1 MNEKLNRFLEEGT
14 YSYVALGSFDG
25 LHSGHLSLVNKIIE
39 LANENKGRSIVYTFK
54 NHPRTLIKG
63 TTPPKLL
70 MDNESKEEILESLGV
85 DLIYFEEFNEEYM
98 KLTPEG
104 FIKYLCEKF
113 KVKGIVVGFNYR
125 FGYKNIGNI
134 EMLKELS
141 TKYGYEL
148 YVMEPCNY
156 ENEVISSTRIRNEL
170 FNGNVDKAMK
180 MLNRPYIIKGKV
192 VHGKK
197 LGRTIGFPT
206 ANIEVDKNMIV
217 PKNGIYATKV
227 YIDGNTYYGATNIG
241 FNPTVNGNKL
251 SIETNILDFNE
262 DIYGKII
269 KVEFLERIRDE
280 RKFSSLEELKNQLK
294 KDTNYVRKN
303 YVCNISECMIK

>member
-39 LANENKGRSIVYTFK
+39 LANENKGKSIVYTFK

-63 TTPPKLL
+63 ATPPKLL
-70 MDNESKEEILESLGV
+70 MDNESKEEILEALGV

-125 FGYKNIGNI
+125 FGYKNVGNI

-156 ENEVISSTRIRNEL
+156 EDEVISSTRIRNEL
-170 FNGNVDKAMK
+170 LSGNVDKAMK
-180 MLNRPYIIKGKV
+180 MLNRPYCIKGKV

-197 LGRTIGFPT
+197 LGRAIGFPT
-206 ANIEVDKNMIV
+206 ANLDYSKEALI
-217 PKNGIYATKV
+217 PKKGVYYTNVQWQGKIYNGITSV
-227 YIDGNTYYGATNIG
+227 GN
-241 FNPTVNGNKL
+241 NPTVNGDKL
-251 SIETNILDFNE
+251 TIETYILDFNN
-262 DIYGKII
+262 DLYGHNI
-269 KVEFLERIRDE
+269 KVYFIKKIRDE
-280 RKFSSLEELKNQLK
+280 KKFNSIDDLVIQLK
-294 KDTNYVRKN
+294 KDKYYALEEKFFVNL
-303 YVCNISECMIK
+303 

>member
-63 TTPPKLL
+63 ATPPKLL
-70 MDNESKEEILESLGV
+70 MDNESKEEILEALGV

-156 ENEVISSTRIRNEL
+156 ENEVISSTRIRDEL
-170 FNGNVDKAMK
+170 LNGNVDKAMK

-197 LGRTIGFPT
+197 LVRTIGFPT
-206 ANIEVDKNMIV
+206 ANLDYSKEALIPRKGVYYTNVQWQGKIY
-217 PKNGIYATKV
+217 KGITSV
-227 YIDGNTYYGATNIG
+227 GN
-241 FNPTVNGNKL
+241 NPTVNGDKL
-251 SIETNILDFNE
+251 TIETYILDFNN
-262 DIYGKII
+262 DLYGHNI
-269 KVEFLERIRDE
+269 KVYFIKKIRDE
-280 RKFSSLEELKNQLK
+280 KKFNSIDDLVIQLK
-294 KDTNYVRKN
+294 KDKDYALEEKFFVNL
-303 YVCNISECMIK
+303 

>member
-70 MDNESKEEILESLGV
+70 MDNESKEEILEALGV

-141 TKYGYEL
+141 TKYRYEL

-156 ENEVISSTRIRNEL
+156 EDEVISSTRIRNEL

-206 ANIEVDKNMIV
+206 ANLDYSKEILIPSKGVYYTNVEWQGKIY
-217 PKNGIYATKV
+217 KGITSV
-227 YIDGNTYYGATNIG
+227 GN
-241 FNPTVNGNKL
+241 NPTVNGNKL
-251 SIETNILDFNE
+251 TIETYILDFNN
-262 DIYGKII
+262 DLYGHNI
-269 KVEFLERIRDE
+269 KVYFIKKIRDE
-280 RKFSSLEELKNQLK
+280 KKFNSIDDLVIQLK
-294 KDTNYVRKN
+294 KDKN
-303 YVCNISECMIK
+303 YALEEKFFVNL

>member
-39 LANENKGRSIVYTFK
+39 LANENKGKSIVYTFK

-63 TTPPKLL
+63 ATPKLL
-70 MDNESKEEILESLGV
+70 MDNESKEEILEALGV

-125 FGYKNIGNI
+125 FGYKNVGNI

-141 TKYGYEL
+141 TKYGYEF

-156 ENEVISSTRIRNEL
+156 EDEVISSTRIRNEL
-170 FNGNVDKAMK
+170 LSGNVDKAMK
-180 MLNRPYIIKGKV
+180 MLNSPYCIKGKV

-197 LGRTIGFPT
+197 LGRAIGFPT
-206 ANIEVDKNMIV
+206 ANLDYSKEALI
-217 PKNGIYATKV
+217 PKKGVYYTNVLWNNNIYRGITS
-227 YIDGNTYYGATNIG
+227 IGN
-241 FNPTVNGNKL
+241 NPTVNGEKITLENCKKF
-251 SIETNILDFNE
+251 SILK
-262 DIYGKII
+262 KII
-269 KVEFLERIRDE
+269 GEILRLFAPL
-280 RKFSSLEELKNQLK
+280 
-294 KDTNYVRKN
+294 
-303 YVCNISECMIK
+303 M

>member
-39 LANENKGRSIVYTFK
+39 LANENKGKSIVYTFK

-63 TTPPKLL
+63 ATPPKLL
-70 MDNESKEEILESLGV
+70 MDNESKEEILEALGV

-125 FGYKNIGNI
+125 FGYKNVGNI

-156 ENEVISSTRIRNEL
+156 EDEVISSTRIRNEL
-170 FNGNVDKAMK
+170 LSGNVDKAMK
-180 MLNRPYIIKGKV
+180 MLNRPYCIKGKV

-197 LGRTIGFPT
+197 LGRAIGFPT
-206 ANIEVDKNMIV
+206 ANLDYSKEALI
-217 PKNGIYATKV
+217 PKKGVYYTNVQWQGKIYKGITSV
-227 YIDGNTYYGATNIG
+227 GN
-241 FNPTVNGNKL
+241 NPTVNGDKL
-251 SIETNILDFNE
+251 TIETYILDFNN
-262 DIYGKII
+262 DLYGHNI
-269 KVEFLERIRDE
+269 KVYFIKKIRDE
-280 RKFSSLEELKNQLK
+280 KKFN
-294 KDTNYVRKN
+294 
-303 YVCNISECMIK
+303 

>member
-206 ANIEVDKNMIV
+206 TNLDYSKEILIPSKGVYYTNVEWQGKIY
-217 PKNGIYATKV
+217 KGITSV
-227 YIDGNTYYGATNIG
+227 GN
-241 FNPTVNGNKL
+241 NPTVNGNKL
-251 SIETNILDFNE
+251 TIETYILDFNN
-262 DIYGKII
+262 DLYGHNI
-269 KVEFLERIRDE
+269 KVYFIKKIRDE
-280 RKFSSLEELKNQLK
+280 KKFNSIDDLVIQLK
-294 KDTNYVRKN
+294 KDKN
-303 YVCNISECMIK
+303 YALEEKFFVNL

>member
-39 LANENKGRSIVYTFK
+39 LANENKGKSIVYTFK

-63 TTPPKLL
+63 ATPPKLL
-70 MDNESKEEILESLGV
+70 MDNESKEEILEALGV

-125 FGYKNIGNI
+125 FGYKNVGNI

-141 TKYGYEL
+141 KKYGYEF

-156 ENEVISSTRIRNEL
+156 EDEVISSTRIRNEL
-170 FNGNVDKAMK
+170 LSGNVDKAMK
-180 MLNRPYIIKGKV
+180 MLNRPYCIKGKV

-197 LGRTIGFPT
+197 LGRAIGFPT
-206 ANIEVDKNMIV
+206 ANLDYSKEALI
-217 PKNGIYATKV
+217 PKKGVYYTNVQWQGKIYKGITSV
-227 YIDGNTYYGATNIG
+227 GN
-241 FNPTVNGNKL
+241 NPTVNGDKL
-251 SIETNILDFNE
+251 TIETYILDFNN
-262 DIYGKII
+262 DLYGHNI
-269 KVEFLERIRDE
+269 KVYFIKKIRDE
-280 RKFSSLEELKNQLK
+280 KKFNSIDDLVIQLK
-294 KDTNYVRKN
+294 KDKYYALEEKFFVNL
-303 YVCNISECMIK
+303 

>member
-63 TTPPKLL
+63 ATPPKLL
-70 MDNESKEEILESLGV
+70 MDNESKEEILEALGV

-98 KLTPEG
+98 KLTPDG

-156 ENEVISSTRIRNEL
+156 ENEVISSTRIRDEL
-170 FNGNVDKAMK
+170 LNGNVDKAMK

-206 ANIEVDKNMIV
+206 ANLDYSKEALIPRKGVYYTNVQWQGKIY
-217 PKNGIYATKV
+217 KGITSV
-227 YIDGNTYYGATNIG
+227 GN
-241 FNPTVNGNKL
+241 NPTVNGDKL
-251 SIETNILDFNE
+251 TIETYILDFNN
-262 DIYGKII
+262 DLYGHNI
-269 KVEFLERIRDE
+269 KVYFIKKIRDE
-280 RKFSSLEELKNQLK
+280 KKFNSIDDLVIQLK
-294 KDTNYVRKN
+294 KDKDYALEEKFFVNL
-303 YVCNISECMIK
+303 

>member
-54 NHPRTLIKG
+54 NNPRTLIKG
-63 TTPPKLL
+63 ATPPKLL
-70 MDNESKEEILESLGV
+70 MDNESKEEILEALGV

-156 ENEVISSTRIRNEL
+156 EDEVISSSRIRNEL
-170 FNGNVDKAMK
+170 LNGNINKAMK
-180 MLNRPYIIKGKV
+180 MLNRPYFIKGKV

-206 ANIEVDKNMIV
+206 ANLDYSKEALIPRKGVYYTNVQWQGKIY
-217 PKNGIYATKV
+217 KGITSV
-227 YIDGNTYYGATNIG
+227 GN
-241 FNPTVNGNKL
+241 NPTVNGDKL
-251 SIETNILDFNE
+251 TIETYILDFNN
-262 DIYGKII
+262 DLYGHNI
-269 KVEFLERIRDE
+269 KVYFIKKIRDE
-280 RKFSSLEELKNQLK
+280 KKFNSIDDLVIQLK
-294 KDTNYVRKN
+294 KDKN
-303 YVCNISECMIK
+303 YALEEKFFVNL

>member
-63 TTPPKLL
+63 ATPPKLL
-70 MDNESKEEILESLGV
+70 MDNESKEEILEALGV

-98 KLTPEG
+98 KLTPDG

-170 FNGNVDKAMK
+170 LNGNVDKAMK

-206 ANIEVDKNMIV
+206 ANLDYSKEALIPRKGVYYTNVQWQGKIY
-217 PKNGIYATKV
+217 KGITSV
-227 YIDGNTYYGATNIG
+227 GN
-241 FNPTVNGNKL
+241 NPTVNGDKL
-251 SIETNILDFNE
+251 TIETYILDFNN
-262 DIYGKII
+262 DLYGHNI
-269 KVEFLERIRDE
+269 KVYFIKKIRDE
-280 RKFSSLEELKNQLK
+280 KKFNSIDDLVIQLK
-294 KDTNYVRKN
+294 KDKDYALEEKFFVNL
-303 YVCNISECMIK
+303 

>member
-39 LANENKGRSIVYTFK
+39 LANENKGKSIVYTFK

-63 TTPPKLL
+63 ATPPKLL
-70 MDNESKEEILESLGV
+70 IDNESKEEILEALGV

-125 FGYKNIGNI
+125 FGYKNVGNI

-141 TKYGYEL
+141 TKYGYEF

-156 ENEVISSTRIRNEL
+156 EDEVISSTRIRNEL
-170 FNGNVDKAMK
+170 LSGNVDKAMK
-180 MLNRPYIIKGKV
+180 MLNRPYCIKGKV

-197 LGRTIGFPT
+197 LGRAIGFPT
-206 ANIEVDKNMIV
+206 ANLDYSKEALI
-217 PKNGIYATKV
+217 PKKGVYYTNVQWQGKIYKGITSV
-227 YIDGNTYYGATNIG
+227 GN
-241 FNPTVNGNKL
+241 NPTVNGDKL
-251 SIETNILDFNE
+251 TIETYILDFNN
-262 DIYGKII
+262 DLYGHNI
-269 KVEFLERIRDE
+269 KVYFIKKIRDE
-280 RKFSSLEELKNQLK
+280 KKFNSIDDLVIQLK
-294 KDTNYVRKN
+294 KDKYYALEEKFFVNL
-303 YVCNISECMIK
+303 

>member
-63 TTPPKLL
+63 ATPPKLL
-70 MDNESKEEILESLGV
+70 MDNESKEEILEALGV

-206 ANIEVDKNMIV
+206 ANLDYSKEILIPSKGVYYTNVEWQGKIY
-217 PKNGIYATKV
+217 KGITSV
-227 YIDGNTYYGATNIG
+227 GN
-241 FNPTVNGNKL
+241 NPTVNGNKL
-251 SIETNILDFNE
+251 TIETYILDFNN
-262 DIYGKII
+262 DLYGHNI
-269 KVEFLERIRDE
+269 KVYFIKKIRDE
-280 RKFSSLEELKNQLK
+280 KKFNSIDDLVIQLK
-294 KDTNYVRKN
+294 KDKDYALEEKFFVNL
-303 YVCNISECMIK
+303 

>member
-39 LANENKGRSIVYTFK
+39 LANENKGKSIVYTFK

-63 TTPPKLL
+63 ATPPKLL
-70 MDNESKEEILESLGV
+70 MDNESKEEILEALGV

-113 KVKGIVVGFNYR
+113 KVKGIVIGFNYR
-125 FGYKNIGNI
+125 FGYKNVGNI

-156 ENEVISSTRIRNEL
+156 EDEVISSTRIRNEL
-170 FNGNVDKAMK
+170 LSGNVDKAMK
-180 MLNRPYIIKGKV
+180 MLNRPYCIKGKV

-197 LGRTIGFPT
+197 LGRAIGFPT
-206 ANIEVDKNMIV
+206 ANLDYSKEALI
-217 PKNGIYATKV
+217 PKKGVYYTNVQWQGKIYKGITSV
-227 YIDGNTYYGATNIG
+227 GN
-241 FNPTVNGNKL
+241 NPTVNGDKL
-251 SIETNILDFNE
+251 TIETYILDFNN
-262 DIYGKII
+262 DLYGHNI
-269 KVEFLERIRDE
+269 KVYFIKKIRDE
-280 RKFSSLEELKNQLK
+280 KKFNSIDDLVIQLK
-294 KDTNYVRKN
+294 KDKYYALEEKFFVNL
-303 YVCNISECMIK
+303 

>member
-39 LANENKGRSIVYTFK
+39 LANENKGKSIVYTFK

-63 TTPPKLL
+63 ATPPKLL
-70 MDNESKEEILESLGV
+70 MNNESKEEVLEALGV

-156 ENEVISSTRIRNEL
+156 EDEVISSTRIRNEL
-170 FNGNVDKAMK
+170 LNGNVDKAMN
-180 MLNRPYIIKGKV
+180 MLNRPYCIKGKV

-206 ANIEVDKNMIV
+206 ANLDYSKEALI
-217 PKNGIYATKV
+217 PKKGVYYTNVQWQGKIYKGITSV
-227 YIDGNTYYGATNIG
+227 GN
-241 FNPTVNGNKL
+241 NPTVNGDKL
-251 SIETNILDFNE
+251 TIETYILDFNN
-262 DIYGKII
+262 DLYGHNI
-269 KVEFLERIRDE
+269 KVYFIKKIRDE
-280 RKFSSLEELKNQLK
+280 KKFNSIDDLVIQLK
-294 KDTNYVRKN
+294 KDKDYALEEKFFVNL
-303 YVCNISECMIK
+303 

>member
-63 TTPPKLL
+63 ATPPKLL
-70 MDNESKEEILESLGV
+70 MDNESKEEILEALGV

-156 ENEVISSTRIRNEL
+156 ENEVISSTRIRDEL
-170 FNGNVDKAMK
+170 LNGNVDKAMK

-206 ANIEVDKNMIV
+206 ANLDYSKEALIPRKGVYYTNVQWQGKIY
-217 PKNGIYATKV
+217 KGITSV
-227 YIDGNTYYGATNIG
+227 GN
-241 FNPTVNGNKL
+241 NPTVNGDKL
-251 SIETNILDFNE
+251 TIETYILDFNN
-262 DIYGKII
+262 DLYGHNI
-269 KVEFLERIRDE
+269 KVYFIKKIRDE
-280 RKFSSLEELKNQLK
+280 KKFNSIDDLVIQLK
-294 KDTNYVRKN
+294 KDKDYALEEKFFVNL
-303 YVCNISECMIK
+303 

>member
-63 TTPPKLL
+63 ATPPKLL
-70 MDNESKEEILESLGV
+70 IDNESKEEILEALGV

-141 TKYGYEL
+141 DKYGYEL

-156 ENEVISSTRIRNEL
+156 ENEVISSTRIRDEL
-170 FNGNVDKAMK
+170 LNGNVDKAMK

-206 ANIEVDKNMIV
+206 ANLDYSKEALIPRKGVYYTNVQWQGKIY
-217 PKNGIYATKV
+217 KGITSV
-227 YIDGNTYYGATNIG
+227 GN
-241 FNPTVNGNKL
+241 NPTVNGDKL
-251 SIETNILDFNE
+251 TIETYILDFNN
-262 DIYGKII
+262 DLYGHNI
-269 KVEFLERIRDE
+269 KVYFIKKIRDE
-280 RKFSSLEELKNQLK
+280 KKFNSIDDLVIQLK
-294 KDTNYVRKN
+294 KDKDYALEEKFFVNL
-303 YVCNISECMIK
+303 

>member
-25 LHSGHLSLVNKIIE
+25 LHSGHLSLVNRIIE

-63 TTPPKLL
+63 ATPPKLL
-70 MDNESKEEILESLGV
+70 MDNESKEEILEALGV

-156 ENEVISSTRIRNEL
+156 ENEVISSTRIRDEL
-170 FNGNVDKAMK
+170 LNGNVDKAMK

-206 ANIEVDKNMIV
+206 ANLDYSKEALIPRKGVYYTNVQWQGKIY
-217 PKNGIYATKV
+217 KGITSV
-227 YIDGNTYYGATNIG
+227 GN
-241 FNPTVNGNKL
+241 NPTVNGDKL
-251 SIETNILDFNE
+251 TIETYILDFNN
-262 DIYGKII
+262 DLYGHNI
-269 KVEFLERIRDE
+269 KVYFIKKIRDE
-280 RKFSSLEELKNQLK
+280 KKFNSIDDLVIQLK
-294 KDTNYVRKN
+294 KDKDYALEEKFFVNL
-303 YVCNISECMIK
+303 

>member
-39 LANENKGRSIVYTFK
+39 LAKENKGKSIVYTFK

-63 TTPPKLL
+63 ATPPKLL
-70 MDNESKEEILESLGV
+70 MDNESKEEILEALGV

-125 FGYKNIGNI
+125 FGYKNVGNI

-156 ENEVISSTRIRNEL
+156 EDEVISSTRIRNEL
-170 FNGNVDKAMK
+170 LSGNVDKAMK
-180 MLNRPYIIKGKV
+180 MLNRPYCIKGKV

-197 LGRTIGFPT
+197 LGRAIGFPT
-206 ANIEVDKNMIV
+206 ANLDYSKEALI
-217 PKNGIYATKV
+217 PKKGVYYTNVQWQGKIYKGITSV
-227 YIDGNTYYGATNIG
+227 GN
-241 FNPTVNGNKL
+241 NPTVNGDKL
-251 SIETNILDFNE
+251 TIETYILDFNN
-262 DIYGKII
+262 DLYGHNI
-269 KVEFLERIRDE
+269 KVYFIKKIRDE
-280 RKFSSLEELKNQLK
+280 KKFNSIDDLVIQLK
-294 KDTNYVRKN
+294 KDKYYALEEKFFVNL
-303 YVCNISECMIK
+303 

>member
-63 TTPPKLL
+63 ATPPKLL
-70 MDNESKEEILESLGV
+70 MDNESKEEILEALGV

-156 ENEVISSTRIRNEL
+156 ENEVISSTRIRDEL
-170 FNGNVDKAMK
+170 LNGNVDKAMK

-206 ANIEVDKNMIV
+206 ANLDYSKEALIPRKGVYYTNVQWQGKIY
-217 PKNGIYATKV
+217 KGITSV
-227 YIDGNTYYGATNIG
+227 GN
-241 FNPTVNGNKL
+241 NPTVNGDKL
-251 SIETNILDFNE
+251 TIETYILDFNE
-262 DIYGKII
+262 NIYNKEIKLYFIDKIRNEI
-269 KVEFLERIRDE
+269 KFNNIDE
-280 RKFSSLEELKNQLK
+280 LVNQLK
-294 KDTNYVRKN
+294 KDKKYVETKN
-303 YVCNISECMIK
+303 IAICQKNL

>member
-25 LHSGHLSLVNKIIE
+25 LHSGHLSFVNKIIE
-39 LANENKGRSIVYTFK
+39 LANENKGKSIVYTFK

-63 TTPPKLL
+63 ATPPKLL
-70 MDNESKEEILESLGV
+70 MDNESKEEILEALGV

-125 FGYKNIGNI
+125 FGYKNVGNI

-141 TKYGYEL
+141 TKYGYEF

-156 ENEVISSTRIRNEL
+156 EDEVISSTRIRNEL
-170 FNGNVDKAMK
+170 LSGNVDKAMK
-180 MLNRPYIIKGKV
+180 MLNRPYCIKGKV

-197 LGRTIGFPT
+197 LGRAIGFPT
-206 ANIEVDKNMIV
+206 ANLDYSKEALI
-217 PKNGIYATKV
+217 PKKGVYYTNVQWQGKIYKGITSV
-227 YIDGNTYYGATNIG
+227 GN
-241 FNPTVNGNKL
+241 NPTVNGDKL
-251 SIETNILDFNE
+251 TIETYILDFNN
-262 DIYGKII
+262 DLYGHNI
-269 KVEFLERIRDE
+269 KVYFIKKIRDE
-280 RKFSSLEELKNQLK
+280 KKFNSIDDLVIQLK
-294 KDTNYVRKN
+294 KDKYYALEEKFFVNL
-303 YVCNISECMIK
+303 

>member
-206 ANIEVDKNMIV
+206 ANLDYSKEILIPSKGVYYTNVEWQGKIY
-217 PKNGIYATKV
+217 KGITSV
-227 YIDGNTYYGATNIG
+227 GN
-241 FNPTVNGNKL
+241 NPTVNGNKL
-251 SIETNILDFNE
+251 TIETYILDFNN
-262 DIYGKII
+262 DLYGHNI
-269 KVEFLERIRDE
+269 KVYFIKKIRDE
-280 RKFSSLEELKNQLK
+280 KKFNSIDDLVIQLK
-294 KDTNYVRKN
+294 KDKN
-303 YVCNISECMIK
+303 YALEEKFFVNL

>member
-156 ENEVISSTRIRNEL
+156 EDEVISSTRIRNEL

-206 ANIEVDKNMIV
+206 ANLDYSK
-217 PKNGIYATKV
+217 GILIPSKGV
-227 YIDGNTYYGATNIG
+227 YYTNVEWQGKIYKGITSVGN
-241 FNPTVNGNKL
+241 NPTVNGDKL
-251 SIETNILDFNE
+251 TIETYILDFNN
-262 DIYGKII
+262 DLYGHNI
-269 KVEFLERIRDE
+269 KVYFIKKIRDE
-280 RKFSSLEELKNQLK
+280 KKFNSIDDLVIQLK
-294 KDTNYVRKN
+294 KDKN
-303 YVCNISECMIK
+303 YALEEKFFVNL

>member
-63 TTPPKLL
+63 ATPPKLL
-70 MDNESKEEILESLGV
+70 MDNESKEEILEDLGV

-156 ENEVISSTRIRNEL
+156 ENEVISSTRIRDEL
-170 FNGNVDKAMK
+170 LNGNVDKAMK

-206 ANIEVDKNMIV
+206 ANLDYSKEALIPRKGVYYTNVQWQGKIY
-217 PKNGIYATKV
+217 KGITSV
-227 YIDGNTYYGATNIG
+227 GN
-241 FNPTVNGNKL
+241 NPTVNGDKL
-251 SIETNILDFNE
+251 TIETYILDFNN
-262 DIYGKII
+262 DLYGHNI
-269 KVEFLERIRDE
+269 KVYFIKKIRDE
-280 RKFSSLEELKNQLK
+280 KKFNSIDDLVIQLK
-294 KDTNYVRKN
+294 KDKDYALEEKFFVNL
-303 YVCNISECMIK
+303 

>member
-63 TTPPKLL
+63 ATPPKLL
-70 MDNESKEEILESLGV
+70 MDNESKEEILEALGV

-125 FGYKNIGNI
+125 FGYKNVGNI

-156 ENEVISSTRIRNEL
+156 EDEVISSTRIRNEL
-170 FNGNVDKAMK
+170 LSGNVDKAMK
-180 MLNRPYIIKGKV
+180 MLNRPYCIKGKV

-197 LGRTIGFPT
+197 LGRAIGFPT
-206 ANIEVDKNMIV
+206 ANLDYSKEALI
-217 PKNGIYATKV
+217 PKKGVYYTNVQWQGKIYKGITSV
-227 YIDGNTYYGATNIG
+227 GN
-241 FNPTVNGNKL
+241 NPTVNGDKL
-251 SIETNILDFNE
+251 TIETYILDFNN
-262 DIYGKII
+262 DLYGHNI
-269 KVEFLERIRDE
+269 KVYFIKKIRDE
-280 RKFSSLEELKNQLK
+280 KKFNSIDDLVIQLK
-294 KDTNYVRKN
+294 KDKYYALEEKFFVNL
-303 YVCNISECMIK
+303 

>member
-1 MNEKLNRFLEEGT
+1 MRVRK
-14 YSYVALGSFDG
+14 S
-25 LHSGHLSLVNKIIE
+25 
-39 LANENKGRSIVYTFK
+39 
-54 NHPRTLIKG
+54 
-63 TTPPKLL
+63 
-70 MDNESKEEILESLGV
+70 V

-148 YVMEPCNY
+148 YVMEPYNY
-156 ENEVISSTRIRNEL
+156 ENEVISSTRIRDAL
-170 FNGNVDKAMK
+170 LNGNVDKAMK

-206 ANIEVDKNMIV
+206 ANLDYSKEALIPRKGVYYTNVQWQGKIY
-217 PKNGIYATKV
+217 KGITSV
-227 YIDGNTYYGATNIG
+227 GN
-241 FNPTVNGNKL
+241 NPTVNGDKL
-251 SIETNILDFNE
+251 TIETYILDFNN
-262 DIYGKII
+262 DLYGHNI
-269 KVEFLERIRDE
+269 KVYFIKKIRDE
-280 RKFSSLEELKNQLK
+280 KKFNSIDDLVIQLK
-294 KDTNYVRKN
+294 KDKDYALEEKFFVNL
-303 YVCNISECMIK
+303 

>member
-39 LANENKGRSIVYTFK
+39 LANENKGKSIVYTFK

-63 TTPPKLL
+63 ATPPKLL
-70 MDNESKEEILESLGV
+70 MDNESKEEILEALGV

-125 FGYKNIGNI
+125 FGYKNVGNI

-156 ENEVISSTRIRNEL
+156 EDEVISSTRIRNEL
-170 FNGNVDKAMK
+170 LSGNVDKAMK
-180 MLNRPYIIKGKV
+180 MLNRPYCIKGKV

-197 LGRTIGFPT
+197 LGRAIGFPT
-206 ANIEVDKNMIV
+206 ANLDYSKEALI
-217 PKNGIYATKV
+217 PKKGVYYTNVQWQGKIYKGITSV
-227 YIDGNTYYGATNIG
+227 GN
-241 FNPTVNGNKL
+241 NPTVNGDKL
-251 SIETNILDFNE
+251 TIETYILDFNN
-262 DIYGKII
+262 DLYGHNI
-269 KVEFLERIRDE
+269 KVYFIKKIRDE
-280 RKFSSLEELKNQLK
+280 KKFNSIDDLVIQLK
-294 KDTNYVRKN
+294 KDKYYALEEMFFVNL
-303 YVCNISECMIK
+303 

>member
-39 LANENKGRSIVYTFK
+39 LANENKGKSIVYTFK

-63 TTPPKLL
+63 ATPPKLL
-70 MDNESKEEILESLGV
+70 MDNESKEEILEALGV

-125 FGYKNIGNI
+125 FGYKNVGNI

-141 TKYGYEL
+141 TKYGYEF

-156 ENEVISSTRIRNEL
+156 EDEVISSTRIRNEL
-170 FNGNVDKAMK
+170 LNGNVDKAMN
-180 MLNRPYIIKGKV
+180 MLNRPYCIKGKV

-197 LGRTIGFPT
+197 LGRAIGFPT
-206 ANIEVDKNMIV
+206 ANLDYSKEALI
-217 PKNGIYATKV
+217 PKKGVYYTNVQWQGKIYKGITSV
-227 YIDGNTYYGATNIG
+227 GN
-241 FNPTVNGNKL
+241 NPTVNGDKL
-251 SIETNILDFNE
+251 TIETYILDFNN
-262 DIYGKII
+262 DLYGHNI
-269 KVEFLERIRDE
+269 KVYFIKKIRDE
-280 RKFSSLEELKNQLK
+280 KKFNSIDDLVIQLK
-294 KDTNYVRKN
+294 KDKYYALEEKFFVNL
-303 YVCNISECMIK
+303 

>member
-70 MDNESKEEILESLGV
+70 MDNESKEEILEALGV

-98 KLTPEG
+98 KLTPER

-206 ANIEVDKNMIV
+206 ANLDYSKEILIPSKGVYYTNVEWQGKIY
-217 PKNGIYATKV
+217 KGITSV
-227 YIDGNTYYGATNIG
+227 GN
-241 FNPTVNGNKL
+241 NPTVNGNKL
-251 SIETNILDFNE
+251 TIETYILDFNN
-262 DIYGKII
+262 DLYGHNI
-269 KVEFLERIRDE
+269 KVYFIKKIRDE
-280 RKFSSLEELKNQLK
+280 KKFNSIDDLVIQLK
-294 KDTNYVRKN
+294 KDKN
-303 YVCNISECMIK
+303 YALEEKFFVNL

>member
-39 LANENKGRSIVYTFK
+39 LANENKGKSIVYTFK

-63 TTPPKLL
+63 ATPPKLL
-70 MDNESKEEILESLGV
+70 MDNESKEEILEALGV

-125 FGYKNIGNI
+125 FGYKNVGNI

-141 TKYGYEL
+141 AKYGYEL

-156 ENEVISSTRIRNEL
+156 EDEVISSTRIRNEL
-170 FNGNVDKAMK
+170 LSGNVDKAMK
-180 MLNRPYIIKGKV
+180 MLNRPYCIKGKV

-197 LGRTIGFPT
+197 LGRAIGFPT
-206 ANIEVDKNMIV
+206 ANLDYSKEALI
-217 PKNGIYATKV
+217 PKKGVYYTNVQWQGKIYKGITSV
-227 YIDGNTYYGATNIG
+227 GN
-241 FNPTVNGNKL
+241 NPTVNGDKL
-251 SIETNILDFNE
+251 TIETYILDFNN
-262 DIYGKII
+262 DLYGHNI
-269 KVEFLERIRDE
+269 KVYFIKKIRDE
-280 RKFSSLEELKNQLK
+280 KKFNSIDDLVIQLK
-294 KDTNYVRKN
+294 KDKYYALEEKFFVNL
-303 YVCNISECMIK
+303 

>member
-63 TTPPKLL
+63 ATPPKLL
-70 MDNESKEEILESLGV
+70 MDNESKEEILEALGV

-141 TKYGYEL
+141 DKYGYEL

-156 ENEVISSTRIRNEL
+156 ENEVISSTRIRDEL
-170 FNGNVDKAMK
+170 LNGNVDKAMK

-206 ANIEVDKNMIV
+206 ANLDYSKEALIPRKGVYYTNVQWQGKIY
-217 PKNGIYATKV
+217 KGITSV
-227 YIDGNTYYGATNIG
+227 GN
-241 FNPTVNGNKL
+241 NPTVNGDKL
-251 SIETNILDFNE
+251 TIETYILDFNN
-262 DIYGKII
+262 DLYGHNI
-269 KVEFLERIRDE
+269 KVYFIKKIRDE
-280 RKFSSLEELKNQLK
+280 KKFNSIDDLVIQLK
-294 KDTNYVRKN
+294 KDKYYALEEKFFVNL
-303 YVCNISECMIK
+303 

>member
-63 TTPPKLL
+63 ATPPKLL
-70 MDNESKEEILESLGV
+70 MDNESKEEILEALGV

-170 FNGNVDKAMK
+170 LNGNVDKAIK

-206 ANIEVDKNMIV
+206 ANLDYSKEALIPRKGVYYTNVQWQDKIY
-217 PKNGIYATKV
+217 KGITSV
-227 YIDGNTYYGATNIG
+227 GN
-241 FNPTVNGNKL
+241 NPTVNGDKL
-251 SIETNILDFNE
+251 TIETYILDFNN
-262 DIYGKII
+262 DLYGHNI
-269 KVEFLERIRDE
+269 KVYFIKKIRDE
-280 RKFSSLEELKNQLK
+280 KKFNSIDDLVIQLK
-294 KDTNYVRKN
+294 KDKDYALEEKFFVNL
-303 YVCNISECMIK
+303 

>member
-63 TTPPKLL
+63 ATPPKLL
-70 MDNESKEEILESLGV
+70 MDNESKEEILEALGV

-156 ENEVISSTRIRNEL
+156 ENEVISSTRIRDEL
-170 FNGNVDKAMK
+170 LNGNVDKAMK

-206 ANIEVDKNMIV
+206 ANLDYSKEALIPRKGVYYTNVQWQGKIY
-217 PKNGIYATKV
+217 KGITSV
-227 YIDGNTYYGATNIG
+227 GN
-241 FNPTVNGNKL
+241 NPTVNGDKL
-251 SIETNILDFNE
+251 TIETYILDFNN
-262 DIYGKII
+262 DLYGHNI
-269 KVEFLERIRDE
+269 KVYFIKKIRDE
-280 RKFSSLEELKNQLK
+280 KKFNSIDDLLIQLK
-294 KDTNYVRKN
+294 KDKDYALEEKFFVNL
-303 YVCNISECMIK
+303 

>member
-39 LANENKGRSIVYTFK
+39 LANENKGKSIVYTFK

-63 TTPPKLL
+63 ATPPKLL
-70 MDNESKEEILESLGV
+70 MDNESKEEILEALGV

-125 FGYKNIGNI
+125 FGYKNVGNI

-141 TKYGYEL
+141 RKYGYEL

-156 ENEVISSTRIRNEL
+156 EDEVISSTRIRNEL
-170 FNGNVDKAMK
+170 LSGNVDKAMK
-180 MLNRPYIIKGKV
+180 MLNRPYCIKGKV

-197 LGRTIGFPT
+197 LGRAIGFPT
-206 ANIEVDKNMIV
+206 ANLDYSKVALI
-217 PKNGIYATKV
+217 PKKGVYYTNVQWQGKIYKGITSV
-227 YIDGNTYYGATNIG
+227 GN
-241 FNPTVNGNKL
+241 NPTVNGDKL
-251 SIETNILDFNE
+251 TIETYILDFNN
-262 DIYGKII
+262 DLYGHNI
-269 KVEFLERIRDE
+269 KVYFIKKIRDE
-280 RKFSSLEELKNQLK
+280 KKFNSIDDLVIQLK
-294 KDTNYVRKN
+294 KDKYYALEEKFFVNL
-303 YVCNISECMIK
+303 

>member
-39 LANENKGRSIVYTFK
+39 LANENKGKSIVYTFK

-63 TTPPKLL
+63 ATPPKLL
-70 MDNESKEEILESLGV
+70 MDNESKEEILEALGV
-85 DLIYFEEFNEEYM
+85 ELIYFEEFNEEYM

-125 FGYKNIGNI
+125 FGYKNVGNI

-141 TKYGYEL
+141 TKYGYEF

-156 ENEVISSTRIRNEL
+156 EDEVISSTRIRDEL
-170 FNGNVDKAMK
+170 LNGNVDKAMK

-197 LGRTIGFPT
+197 LGRAIGFPT
-206 ANIEVDKNMIV
+206 ANLDYSKEALI
-217 PKNGIYATKV
+217 PKKGVYYTNVQWQGKIYKGITSV
-227 YIDGNTYYGATNIG
+227 GN
-241 FNPTVNGNKL
+241 NPTVNGDKL
-251 SIETNILDFNE
+251 TIETYILDFNN
-262 DIYGKII
+262 DLYGHNI
-269 KVEFLERIRDE
+269 KVYFIKKIRDE
-280 RKFSSLEELKNQLK
+280 KKFNSIDDLVIQLK
-294 KDTNYVRKN
+294 KDKYYALEEKFFVNL
-303 YVCNISECMIK
+303 

>member
-39 LANENKGRSIVYTFK
+39 LANENKGKSIVYTFK

-63 TTPPKLL
+63 ATPPKLL
-70 MDNESKEEILESLGV
+70 MDNESKEEILEALGV

-113 KVKGIVVGFNYR
+113 KVKGIVVGSNYR
-125 FGYKNIGNI
+125 FGYKNVGNI

-141 TKYGYEL
+141 TKYGYEF

-156 ENEVISSTRIRNEL
+156 EDEVISSTRIRNEL
-170 FNGNVDKAMK
+170 LSGNVDKAMK
-180 MLNRPYIIKGKV
+180 MLNRPYCIKGKV

-197 LGRTIGFPT
+197 LGRAIGFPT
-206 ANIEVDKNMIV
+206 ANLDYSKEALI
-217 PKNGIYATKV
+217 PKKGVYYTNVQWQGKIYKGITSV
-227 YIDGNTYYGATNIG
+227 GN
-241 FNPTVNGNKL
+241 NPTVNGDKL
-251 SIETNILDFNE
+251 TIETYILDVNN
-262 DIYGKII
+262 DLYGHNI
-269 KVEFLERIRDE
+269 KVYFIKKIRDE
-280 RKFSSLEELKNQLK
+280 KKFNSIDDLVIQLK
-294 KDTNYVRKN
+294 KDKYYALEEKFFVNL
-303 YVCNISECMIK
+303 

>member
-63 TTPPKLL
+63 ATPPKLL
-70 MDNESKEEILESLGV
+70 MDNESKEEILEALGV

-156 ENEVISSTRIRNEL
+156 ENEVISSTRIRDEL
-170 FNGNVDKAMK
+170 LNGNVDKAMK

-192 VHGKK
+192 VYGKK
-197 LGRTIGFPT
+197 LVRTIGFPT
-206 ANIEVDKNMIV
+206 ANLDYSKEALIPRKGVYYTNVQWQGKIY
-217 PKNGIYATKV
+217 KGITSV
-227 YIDGNTYYGATNIG
+227 GN
-241 FNPTVNGNKL
+241 NPTVNGDKL
-251 SIETNILDFNE
+251 TIETYILDFNN
-262 DIYGKII
+262 DLYGHNI
-269 KVEFLERIRDE
+269 KVYFIKKIRDE
-280 RKFSSLEELKNQLK
+280 KKFNSIDDLVIQLK
-294 KDTNYVRKN
+294 KDKDYALEEKFFVNL
-303 YVCNISECMIK
+303 

>member
-39 LANENKGRSIVYTFK
+39 LANENKGKSIVYTFK

-63 TTPPKLL
+63 ATPPKLL
-70 MDNESKEEILESLGV
+70 MDNESKEEILEALGV

-125 FGYKNIGNI
+125 FGYKNVGNI

-141 TKYGYEL
+141 TKYCYEF

-156 ENEVISSTRIRNEL
+156 EDEVISSTRIRNEL
-170 FNGNVDKAMK
+170 LSGNVDKAMK
-180 MLNRPYIIKGKV
+180 MLNRPYCIKGKV

-197 LGRTIGFPT
+197 LGRAIGFPT
-206 ANIEVDKNMIV
+206 ANLDYSKEALI
-217 PKNGIYATKV
+217 PKKGVYYTNVQWQGKIYKGITSV
-227 YIDGNTYYGATNIG
+227 GN
-241 FNPTVNGNKL
+241 NPTVNGDKL
-251 SIETNILDFNE
+251 TIETYILDFNN
-262 DIYGKII
+262 DLYGHNI
-269 KVEFLERIRDE
+269 KVYFIKKIRDE
-280 RKFSSLEELKNQLK
+280 KKFNSIDDLVIQLK
-294 KDTNYVRKN
+294 KDKYYALEEKFFVNL
-303 YVCNISECMIK
+303 

>member
-206 ANIEVDKNMIV
+206 ANLDYSKEALIPRKGVYYTNVQWQGKIY
-217 PKNGIYATKV
+217 KGITSV
-227 YIDGNTYYGATNIG
+227 GN
-241 FNPTVNGNKL
+241 NPTVNGDKL
-251 SIETNILDFNE
+251 TIETYILDFNN
-262 DIYGKII
+262 DLYGHNI
-269 KVEFLERIRDE
+269 KVYFIKKIRDE
-280 RKFSSLEELKNQLK
+280 KKFNSIDDLVIQLK
-294 KDTNYVRKN
+294 KDKN
-303 YVCNISECMIK
+303 YALEEKFFVNL

>member
-63 TTPPKLL
+63 ATPPKLL
-70 MDNESKEEILESLGV
+70 MDNESKEEILEALGV

-125 FGYKNIGNI
+125 FGYKNIGDI

-156 ENEVISSTRIRNEL
+156 ENEVISSTRIRDEL
-170 FNGNVDKAMK
+170 LNGNVDKAMK

-206 ANIEVDKNMIV
+206 ANLDYSKEALIPRKGVYYTNVQWQGKIY
-217 PKNGIYATKV
+217 KGITSV
-227 YIDGNTYYGATNIG
+227 GN
-241 FNPTVNGNKL
+241 NPTVNGDKL
-251 SIETNILDFNE
+251 TIETYILDFNN
-262 DIYGKII
+262 DLYGHNI
-269 KVEFLERIRDE
+269 KVYFIKKIRDE
-280 RKFSSLEELKNQLK
+280 KKFNSIDDLVIQLK
-294 KDTNYVRKN
+294 KDKDYALEEKFFVNL
-303 YVCNISECMIK
+303 